1 MSPDAAPTIISD
13 PSAGSFH
20 PELVK
25 GSGPRLAT
33 ETQAL
38 LRGRLRAAGTV
49 LTGTWLL
56 ALFRTLLVPG
66 VGVAPGQLLGLVLAG
81 RLTALIHLKPVFSLR
96 QLRSLELGLI
106 FSSAITGGFLQFSDL
121 ARLGDAGKVELLT
134 AHLGQSAVLYIWLML
149 LYGMFIPNTWQ
160 RAARVVG
167 AIALVPVGVR
177 LALRLHNP
185 ALSELFSADQVSFN
199 VLVLVVS
206 GVSAIYGTHVI
217 NSLRQEA
224 HQARK
229 LGQYHLV
236 ARIGKGGM
244 GEVWRASHK
253 MLARPAAVKLIRP
266 EMLGGQDSSE
276 DATTLRRFEREARA
290 TAGLK
295 SPHSIVIYDFGIT
308 DEGIFYYVMELL
320 EGLDLESFVSRFGPV
335 SPARAIHIL
344 AQSCD
349 SLGDAHAAG
358 LIHRD
363 VKPANLYLCR
373 LGLVSD
379 FVKVLDFGLVK
390 VQDEK
395 ELDETRLTK
404 VGMTTG
410 TPSYMSPQQVL
421 GEAVD
426 QRSDIYSLGCVA
438 YWLVT
443 GGTVFEGNS
452 SVGVVID
459 HVKTTPEPPSTRA
472 DQDIPADLEGVILDC
487 LKKEPDERPATAL
500 ELKERLM
507 ACQDSSGWN
516 QETAADWWARHM
528 GESGAAP

>member
-276 DATTLRRFEREARA
+276 DAYHIAAIRA
-290 TAGLK
+290 G
-295 SPHSIVIYDFGIT
+295 
-308 DEGIFYYVMELL
+308 
-320 EGLDLESFVSRFGPV
+320 
-335 SPARAIHIL
+335 
-344 AQSCD
+344 
-349 SLGDAHAAG
+349 
-358 LIHRD
+358 
-363 VKPANLYLCR
+363 
-373 LGLVSD
+373 
-379 FVKVLDFGLVK
+379 
-390 VQDEK
+390 
-395 ELDETRLTK
+395 
-404 VGMTTG
+404 
-410 TPSYMSPQQVL
+410 
-421 GEAVD
+421 
-426 QRSDIYSLGCVA
+426 
-438 YWLVT
+438 
-443 GGTVFEGNS
+443 
-452 SVGVVID
+452 
-459 HVKTTPEPPSTRA
+459 
-472 DQDIPADLEGVILDC
+472 
-487 LKKEPDERPATAL
+487 
-500 ELKERLM
+500 
-507 ACQDSSGWN
+507 
-516 QETAADWWARHM
+516 
-528 GESGAAP
+528 GESDGWAQVPALDRDLRLWYYRRRNLLLRHGIARRAGSGVLRVPLWSGLPGQSDSHSCAVL